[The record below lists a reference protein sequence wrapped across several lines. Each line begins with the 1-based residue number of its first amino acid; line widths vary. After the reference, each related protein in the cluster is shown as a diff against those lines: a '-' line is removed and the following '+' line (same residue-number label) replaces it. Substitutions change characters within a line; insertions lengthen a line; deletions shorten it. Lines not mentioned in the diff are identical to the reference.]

1 MKEGQR
7 WLIET
12 EMTVSEIAYML
23 GYEQSSNF
31 STAFK
36 KKFGI
41 SPLSVRGEK
50 QKFCSVTIRSVLQ
63 YARPADHDRKYHIYH
78 YRHTFAYLWHKMEKR
93 EENTLQP

>member
-7 WLIET
+7 LLIET
-12 EMTVSEIAYML
+12 EMTVSEIAYLL

-41 SPLSVRGEK
+41 SPLAVRGE
-50 QKFCSVTIRSVLQ
+50 Q
-63 YARPADHDRKYHIYH
+63 
-78 YRHTFAYLWHKMEKR
+78 
-93 EENTLQP
+93 